1 MSMERKYKI
10 EIIQPVEFGDM
21 TWYQI
26 CTHISTSPK
35 KAIEEIKKLNPDLK
49 YFDIRA
55 TRQ

>member
-1 MSMERKYKI
+1 MEKKYKI

-55 TRQ
+55 IRQ